1 MKFYRI
7 AVRFFAGLFVAS
19 LISAASVSA
28 ASAGT
33 PASILIINSEQ
44 LFAQSKVGQNV
55 REQIQKLSQQLQSES
70 TKAEESL
77 KKEAVKLRDQRA
89 LLKEEDFAKKVQAF
103 QQKEQATQQKFQEKG
118 QALQIGANIARNKIE
133 QAIRPIFADILK
145 AHGANILLDQSNVL
159 AGGVDLDVTAEA
171 VKALDAKMTKLEV
184 KPVTPDELKKMK

>member
-7 AVRFFAGLFVAS
+7 AARLFAGLFVAS
-19 LISAASVSA
+19 LISAASISV

-55 REQIQKLSQQLQSES
+55 REQIQKLSQQLQNES
-70 TKAEESL
+70 TKAEDSL
-77 KKEAVKLRDQRA
+77 KKEATKLRDQRA

-103 QQKEQATQQKFQEKG
+103 QQKEQETQQKFQEKS

-184 KPVTPDELKKMK
+184 KPVSPKDLKK